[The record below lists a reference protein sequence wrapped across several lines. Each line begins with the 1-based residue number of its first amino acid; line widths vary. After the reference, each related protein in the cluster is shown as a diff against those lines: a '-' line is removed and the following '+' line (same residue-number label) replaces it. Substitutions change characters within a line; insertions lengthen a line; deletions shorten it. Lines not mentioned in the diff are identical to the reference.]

1 MKMPRKVEGVSKPI
15 FISHAA
21 TDKAI
26 ADRVVDLL
34 NTAMGIDV
42 QNAVFCTSLEGLK
55 IPPGKDFKD
64 FVKDQIQ
71 EPQIVVLLISQ
82 NYLASQFCLAELG
95 ASWAMSHRIIPFLIP
110 PVTFDD
116 MKAVLTGV
124 HALRIEDAAD
134 WNEAFAVFREILK
147 IDPNVNRWER
157 KRDEHLHA
165 ITELIPKQ
173 PAPPLISLAKFAAL
187 QKKAEAANAE
197 IKELENRNRELA
209 QLTERLK
216 KTKDAREVAQV
227 ELDGLPAA
235 KKFQKLLAEAKRQLA
250 PLSHVVCEALYYH
263 FRSQRLQWGGFG
275 EDEKSA
281 DMERAVEREFLE
293 DLGPEGAKVNAANP
307 KIARAIE
314 ALKRLETFV
323 DRESEE
329 IAEAYVE
336 EYDAELSF
344 TSRNFWE
351 THFL

>member
-1 MKMPRKVEGVSKPI
+1 MKIPREAESSSKPI

-42 QNAVFCTSLEGLK
+42 QKAVFCTSLEGMK

-82 NYLASQFCLAELG
+82 NYFASQFCLAELG

-124 HALRIEDAAD
+124 HALRIEDAAE

-157 KRDEHLHA
+157 KRDEHLES
-165 ITELIPKQ
+165 IVQLIKSQ
-173 PAPPLISLAKFAAL
+173 KPPPIVPLSKLAAAEKKLQAANEEICNFEQENQRLAKL
-187 QKKAEAANAE
+187 VNDLKKAKDQTEVSRIE
-197 IKELENRNRELA
+197 IESMSESDALEELVNDA
-209 QLTERLK
+209 V
-216 KTKDAREVAQV
+216 KTMEPLPRVAR
-227 ELDGLPAA
+227 
-235 KKFQKLLAEAKRQLA
+235 
-250 PLSHVVCEALYYH
+250 EALYYH
-263 FRSQRLQWGGFG
+263 FRGELLEWPGFG
-275 EDEKSA
+275 GDAQMEDMKA
-281 DMERAVEREFLE
+281 AVENEYVVDRGNGVSVNEE
-293 DLGPEGAKVNAANP
+293 DPIMGEAH
-307 KIARAIE
+307 E
-314 ALKRLETFV
+314 ALSQVRDFIRGASGEFSAAYA
-323 DRESEE
+323 RENGHQLSFSSRRFW
-329 IAEAYVE
+329 
-336 EYDAELSF
+336 DAEL
-344 TSRNFWE
+344 
-351 THFL
+351 L